1 MPPKKLVKLINEFS
15 KVAVFK
21 INIHK
26 SVAFLNINNEL
37 SKIKRNRVRKEG
49 KKKVNKSHSQ

>member
-1 MPPKKLVKLINEFS
+1 MPKKTVKDQINEFS

-26 SVAFLNINNEL
+26 SVTFLNINNEL
-37 SKIKRNRVRKEG
+37 SK
-49 KKKVNKSHSQ
+49 KKKEKTE